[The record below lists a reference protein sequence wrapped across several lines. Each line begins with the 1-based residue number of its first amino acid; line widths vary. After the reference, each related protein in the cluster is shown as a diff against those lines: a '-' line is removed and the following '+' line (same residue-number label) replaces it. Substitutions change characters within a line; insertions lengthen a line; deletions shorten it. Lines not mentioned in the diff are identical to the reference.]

1 MFGLGTNYIIGWF
14 QNLVDL
20 LNIWERSSLFDRVVL
35 TYHAISKSG
44 NQRANLSNFY
54 FVVFVLMIVFH
65 MFRYF
70 FYLVVVE
77 FFILSKH
84 SSPRL

>member
-54 FVVFVLMIVFH
+54 FVVFVLMIVL
-65 MFRYF
+65 FRYF
-70 FYLVVVE
+70 FYLVVE